1 MSFRPVVVFIAID
14 LEGDALAGW
23 VAQRQAEAAGGE
35 RSEPERLAAAEALL
49 GAWPVPVSFGGERAC
64 YLTQIDRIQLPERAA
79 FHSAAGFYATWA
91 HEVIHSTG
99 HASRLQRDLSGRF
112 GSKAYAREEL
122 VAELGSVLLGDQLEI
137 GSALENHAAYL
148 GHWVELLKE
157 NPQGLYQVLGEARRA
172 VELVLLQT
180 AD

>member
-1 MSFRPVVVFIAID
+1 MAMPITP
-14 LEGDALAGW
+14 GTH
-23 VAQRQAEAAGGE
+23 
-35 RSEPERLAAAEALL
+35 
-49 GAWPVPVSFGGERAC
+49 VPAYATKPADGAC
-64 YLTQIDRIQLPERAA
+64 YLIK
-79 FHSAAGFYATWA
+79 
-91 HEVIHSTG
+91 
-99 HASRLQRDLSGRF
+99 
-112 GSKAYAREEL
+112 KAYAREEL